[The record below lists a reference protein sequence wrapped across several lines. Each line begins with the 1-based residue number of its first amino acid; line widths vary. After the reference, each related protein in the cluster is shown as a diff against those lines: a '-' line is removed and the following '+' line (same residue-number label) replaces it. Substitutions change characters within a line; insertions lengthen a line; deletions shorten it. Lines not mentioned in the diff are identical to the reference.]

1 MIDND
6 NDYDQKNHHDQDNH
20 QKNRHR
26 KKQNKQQPPS
36 VRGDD
41 QDIKLERFMTD
52 MQRYMITISK
62 DEFPKRCIQN
72 LRKHLDTYDHDS
84 DDEET
89 WAPPR
94 PPSSTWTWSSASSAR
109 TTSSPFFNNN
119 DDNDDNHDDKS
130 SSLSLHSA
138 IISSTEDDMQDDE
151 DREII
156 FDAGTDD
163 NNDDNDHHHP
173 STSTPK
179 TPKYQFQD
187 DELGDVTLIEDKP
200 KTKKSRKTKSK
211 LTSVKK
217 ALSPNNSLAEL
228 FNHGSPTLRSRGKAR
243 QHLDSQSEP
252 STVESTRRKLRL
264 RAKK

>member
-1 MIDND
+1 
-6 NDYDQKNHHDQDNH
+6 
-20 QKNRHR
+20 
-26 KKQNKQQPPS
+26 
-36 VRGDD
+36 
-41 QDIKLERFMTD
+41 MTD
-52 MQRYMITISK
+52 MQRYLITIK
-62 DEFPKRCIQN
+62 KEEFPEKCIQN
-72 LRKHLDTYDHDS
+72 LRKHLDDS
-84 DDEET
+84 DQDSDGET

-94 PPSSTWTWSSASSAR
+94 PPLSTWTWSSASSIR

-119 DDNDDNHDDKS
+119 NDNDDDHDDNS

-138 IISSTEDDMQDDE
+138 IISSTEGDIQDGE

-156 FDAGTDD
+156 FDASTDGHSE
-163 NNDDNDHHHP
+163 NDHHRP
-173 STSTPK
+173 SSSTPK

-217 ALSPNNSLAEL
+217 ALSQNNSFAEL

-243 QHLDSQSEP
+243 EHLDSQSEP